1 MPGYNRKRPF
11 RGRRTAA
18 AGAILERI
26 FGCAGPNLKRF
37 AGRFAVYWAPLLVW
51 MGVIY
56 GWSSLSIDTVKRLEP
71 WDGTPSINFSAV
83 HFAEFA
89 LLAALAYW
97 AFRSIGRLSL
107 PALWG
112 AVVAF
117 TMLYAVSDEI
127 HQSFTPGRSASYADF
142 AVDLLGGVTGLATAD
157 SLSQW
162 LSLSPRR
169 FRLAKRR
176 QGDEADRPPG

>member
-1 MPGYNRKRPF
+1 MPGYNDERPF

-26 FGCAGPNLKRF
+26 FGCAGRPNLKRF
-37 AGRFAVYWAPLLVW
+37 AGRFALYWAPLLVW

-56 GWSSLSIDTVKRLEP
+56 GWSSLSIETVKRLEP
-71 WDGTPSINFSAV
+71 WDGPPSIDFNAV

-107 PALWG
+107 PALWA

-117 TMLYAVSDEI
+117 TLLYAVSDEI

-162 LSLSPRR
+162 LAQRR
-169 FRLAKRR
+169 FTPAKRR
-176 QGDEADRPPG
+176 KSDESDRPPG